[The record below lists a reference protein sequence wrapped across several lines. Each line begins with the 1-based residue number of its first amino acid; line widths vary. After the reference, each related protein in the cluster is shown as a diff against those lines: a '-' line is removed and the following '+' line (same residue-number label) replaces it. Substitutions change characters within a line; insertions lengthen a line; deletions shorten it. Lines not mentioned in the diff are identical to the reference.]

1 MEASTVLPLG
11 PMYTDLDRG
20 HPGTPDAEVC
30 WTDQCDVQYTI
41 YVIARPIVGLLI
53 GYMEVPI
60 WCTDF

>member
-20 HPGTPDAEVC
+20 HPGTPDAAVF
-30 WTDQCDVQYTI
+30 WTDQCDGRSNI
-41 YVIARPIVGLLI
+41 YVIARPIVGLLR
-53 GYMEVPI
+53 GYMEFTI